1 MDNQLNVL
9 SRKAGFNSALRHFK
23 IVTEYVGRIG
33 KGSNLADLVNQHLDD
48 GRIARHQI
56 KPLVNALLVD
66 KFGYHAVSHNLGRTI
81 EDPSGIVEVTSKW
94 SKIDLVCVFHHPHTG
109 VFVINPKVEE
119 TWSGA
124 LPLGKDE
131 LLVVYAGPASGED
144 VKGSVLAE
152 AASDLISLLDGAK
165 VKGKKSFVSD
175 RKAAIQAKPD
185 KAPARK
191 AKAGSTS
198 TANQAS
204 GFAGGQTATGGAR
217 DQTQAQEAVSTRK
230 RRMTA
235 RIPVLVTNELFHNG
249 NVEAWKKV
257 IESYRSKYP
266 SLDVLIWYENE
277 RINDINALFKWG
289 KVKHGT
295 PIMISIVGD
304 NPQNVSK
311 LRKYLYE
318 GASPRFEAFL
328 HGGADRTL
336 DLF

>member
-1 MDNQLNVL
+1 MLMDNQLNVL

-33 KGSNLADLVNQHLDD
+33 KGANLADLVNQHLDD
-48 GRIARHQI
+48 GRIGRHQI
-56 KPLVNALLVD
+56 KPLVNALLVE

-81 EDPSGIVEVTSKW
+81 EDASGIAEVVSKW
-94 SKIDLVCVFHHPHTG
+94 TKIDFVCLFHHPHTG
-109 VFVINPKVEE
+109 VFVINPKDEE
-119 TWSGA
+119 TWAGA

-131 LLVVYAGPASGED
+131 LIVVYAGAASGED
-144 VKGSVLAE
+144 VKDSVLAE
-152 AASDLISLLDGAK
+152 AASDLTSLLDGGK
-165 VKGKKSFVSD
+165 VRGKKAYISE

-191 AKAGSTS
+191 AQSSS
-198 TANQAS
+198 TASSSAS
-204 GFAGGQTATGGAR
+204 TAAQTVSDAS
-217 DQTQAQEAVSTRK
+217 QTQAQEAVSTRK

-249 NVEAWKKV
+249 NVEAWKKI
-257 IESYRSKYP
+257 IESYRAKYP

-289 KVKHGT
+289 KVKHGV
-295 PIMISIVGD
+295 PIMISVVGD
-304 NPQNVSK
+304 NPQDVSK

-328 HGGADRTL
+328 HGGSDRTL